1 MYHLNTDK
9 NMKHLVYIIGIL
21 FMTSCADFLDTAPYD
36 SLSPSTTWKTESD
49 AQHFAIAC
57 YSGMIN
63 SSNMFS
69 FDCASDIAYNNFP
82 WEGFRS
88 IGDGTM
94 TASNTGASF
103 YSFTTIRRCNEFLE
117 NIGKVSFS
125 NEKVKKDLIAQVRA
139 IRAYKYFEL
148 NFWYGGV
155 AIIDSYQ
162 SAEEAKVPRNT
173 EENVIKYVNKEL
185 DELIPDLN
193 EIPGETGRIAKATA
207 LAIKMRSSLY
217 WGDLQRAKEASKAII
232 DMGKYSLDANYANL
246 FTLEGK
252 SSMEIIYAVQFLEN
266 TQGFTLI
273 GKMYNN
279 SDSGQSSLVPTQNL
293 VDMYEMED
301 GLTKEQSPLY
311 DPVHPF
317 YKRDPRM
324 AMTILYPGQFWKA
337 KNKDVEVLN
346 TLDQDVEV
354 KDANGNISKT
364 RNPNYPIFSNNAS
377 KTSLSWAKY
386 STPMDQYADIWNT
399 STCPIVFRYAE
410 VLLTY
415 AETSNELSGPSP
427 EVYDLLDKIRHRV
440 SMPAVDRNKYSTKE
454 TLRELIRR
462 ERGVELAGE
471 GLRRA
476 DILRWKDANG
486 KMLAETLLNG
496 DLFRIVGSINY
507 AETNPTKKAV
517 INLNAPESERRIETR
532 KFGTHNRYLPIPQE
546 SIDKNPNL
554 KQNTGY

>member
-1 MYHLNTDK
+1 
-9 NMKHLVYIIGIL
+9 MKHLVYIIGIL
-21 FMTSCADFLDTAPYD
+21 FITSCSDFLNTSPND

-49 AQHFAIAC
+49 AQHFAVSC

-63 SSNMFS
+63 SNSLLS
-69 FDCASDIAYNNFP
+69 FDCASDIGYNNFS

-94 TASNTGASF
+94 TASNPGTSF
-103 YSFTTIRRCNEFLE
+103 YSFTTIRRCNEFLA
-117 NIGKVSFS
+117 NIEKIPFN
-125 NEKVKKDLIAQVRA
+125 NESVKRDLIAQVRA

-155 AIIDSYQ
+155 ALIASYQ

-173 EENVIKYVNKEL
+173 EDEVMKFVNEEL

-193 EIPGETGRIAKATA
+193 EMPNETGRIAKATA
-207 LAIKMRSSLY
+207 LAIKMRSALY
-217 WGDLQRAKEASKAII
+217 WGDLQRAKDASKGII
-232 DMGKYSLDANYANL
+232 NMEKYNLHPNYANL

-266 TQGFTLI
+266 IQGFTLI

-279 SDSGQSSLVPTQNL
+279 GDFGQSSLVPTQHL

-301 GLTKEQSPLY
+301 GLTKEESPIY

-324 AMTILYPGQFWKA
+324 AMTVLYPGQPWKA
-337 KNKDVEVLN
+337 KNKEEVVLN
-346 TLDQDVEV
+346 TLDQDLEV
-354 KDANGNISKT
+354 KDANGDILKI
-364 RNPNYPIFSNNAS
+364 RNPNYPVFSNNAS

-386 STPMDQYADIWNT
+386 TTPAIQYADMWNT

-415 AETSNELSGPSP
+415 AEVSNELSGPSS
-427 EVYDLLDKIRHRV
+427 EVYDMLDKLRHRV
-440 SMPAVDRNKYSTKE
+440 NMPPVDRNKYTTKE
-454 TLRELIRR
+454 MLRELIKR
-462 ERGVELAGE
+462 ERCVELAGE
-471 GLRRA
+471 GLRRS

-486 KMLAETLLNG
+486 KMLAETLLNE
-496 DLFRIVGSINY
+496 DLCRIVGTINY
-507 AETNPTKKAV
+507 AQTDPTKKAV
-517 INLNAPESERRIETR
+517 IDLNAPVSERKIETR
-532 KFGTHNRYLPIPQE
+532 KFGTHNRYLPIPQG

-554 KQNTGY
+554 KQNIGY

>member
-1 MYHLNTDK
+1 
-9 NMKHLVYIIGIL
+9 MKHLMYIIGIL
-21 FMTSCADFLDTAPYD
+21 FITSCSDFLDTAPYD

-49 AQHFAIAC
+49 AQHFAVAC

-63 SSNMFS
+63 SSNLFS
-69 FDCASDIAYNNFP
+69 IDCASDIGYNNFS
-82 WEGFRS
+82 WEGFKP

-94 TASNTGASF
+94 TASNTGASY
-103 YSFTTIRRCNEFLE
+103 YSFTTIRKCNEFLE
-117 NIGKVSFS
+117 NIEKVPFH
-125 NEKVKKDLIAQVRA
+125 NESVKKDLIAQVRA

-162 SAEEAKVPRNT
+162 SAEEARVARNT
-173 EENVIKYVNKEL
+173 EEEVIKYVYKEL

-193 EIPGETGRIAKATA
+193 EMPIETGRIAKATA
-207 LAIKMRSSLY
+207 LALKMRSALY
-217 WGDLQRAKEASKAII
+217 WGDMQRAKEASKAII
-232 DMGKYSLDANYANL
+232 DMGKYSLEPNYANL
-246 FTLEGK
+246 FTLEGR
-252 SSMEIIYAVQFLEN
+252 SSAEIIYAVQFLEN
-266 TQGFTLI
+266 MQGFTLI

-279 SDSGQSSLVPTQNL
+279 GDSGQSSLVPTQHL
-293 VDMYEMED
+293 IDMYEMED
-301 GLTKEQSPLY
+301 GLTKEESPLY

-337 KNKDVEVLN
+337 KNKEEVVLN
-346 TLDQDVEV
+346 TLDQDIQV
-354 KDANGNISKT
+354 KDVNGNISKIK
-364 RNPNYPIFSNNAS
+364 NPNYPIFSNNAS

-386 STPMDQYADIWNT
+386 STPMEQYADIWNT

-415 AETSNELSGPSP
+415 AEASNELNGPST
-427 EVYDLLDKIRHRV
+427 EVYDMLDQLRQRV
-440 SMPAVDRNKYSTKE
+440 KMPVVDRDKYSTKE
-454 TLRELIRR
+454 TLREIIRR
-462 ERGVELAGE
+462 ERTVELAGE

-476 DILRWKDANG
+476 DILRWKDSNG

-496 DLFRIVGSINY
+496 DLYRIVGHIDYS
-507 AETNPTKKAV
+507 ETDPTLKAV
-517 INLNAPESERRIETR
+517 IDLKAPASERKIETR
-532 KFGTHNRYLPIPQE
+532 KFGPHNRYLPIPQE

-554 KQNTGY
+554 KQNPGY